1 MSDEG
6 PGDLG
11 ALAPPGELGPRAP
24 LAISDLVTTLD
35 VVRATRSRTAKIE
48 ALAALFARTL
58 PDEAE
63 AVVGLLLGRIRQ
75 GRIGLG
81 RPELTLDPQAVD
93 DEDDHL
99 VDDEDDD
106 LMDDEDDQLLDDEE
120 DADDA

>member
-1 MSDEG
+1 M
-6 PGDLG
+6 P
-11 ALAPPGELGPRAP
+11 
-24 LAISDLVTTLD
+24 
-35 VVRATRSRTAKIE
+35 VVRAADGYG
-48 ALAALFARTL
+48 LAR
-58 PDEAE
+58 
-63 AVVGLLLGRIRQ
+63 LLRPIL
-75 GRIGLG
+75 GLG